1 MRQCRVLHRAQQGSV
16 LLYMTAATQM
26 QGARLTAGHRRR
38 SFFFT
43 TFETLTIFLSAL
55 KALQAG
61 PSHDSLACSQRVSVD
76 GFVCASRSL
85 AACCSGCFFIFLLA
99 LRARFF
105 AVAVFL
111 LALRARFF
119 MPRFFKARYWWET
132 FVETKVLPP
141 SPLSKEL
148 WVLVRS

>member
-1 MRQCRVLHRAQQGSV
+1 MQHIRYILSTYATRLFASVDASVRQCRVLHRAQQGSV
-16 LLYMTAATQM
+16 LLYTTAATQM

-55 KALQAG
+55 EALQAG

-76 GFVCASRSL
+76 GFVCAL
-85 AACCSGCFFIFLLA
+85 CL
-99 LRARFF
+99 FF
-105 AVAVFL
+105 AL
-111 LALRARFF
+111 TRFF
-119 MPRFFKARYWWET
+119 MPRFCKARYWWET

-148 WVLVRS
+148 WVL